1 MKKIMIFGT
10 GSSAQYVY
18 NLLNYDVNLICYV
31 ENDAIKLNK
40 YFNGKKIISPLEIKK
55 YEFDYIII
63 ASQYY
68 KEIEAQLLEIKID
81 NNKLINIF
89 DFNCKLEN
97 YEFFKMT
104 NVKILNRGLDN
115 KICVKKGM
123 FKKVDLSILGNSNI
137 LEIEDECNIVNV
149 IININGNNNK
159 IVVENNVSLNN
170 CNINMNGE
178 NNELIIKS
186 YCSFDKTNFIY
197 AKNCTNGKIII
208 NKATTCNGA
217 NLCVSDNNIEINFG
231 YDCMLSEDIDIM
243 ATDTHSVI
251 DNKTKKRLNYSKSIF
266 IDNHVWI
273 CKGAKVLK
281 GVKIK
286 EGSII
291 SMNAV
296 VTKDVDKN
304 VIVAGNPSRVVRK
317 NINWERE
324 LI

>member
-1 MKKIMIFGT
+1 MKKVMIFGT

-18 NLLNYDVNLICYV
+18 DLLNYDVNLICYL
-31 ENDAIKLNK
+31 ENDETKINK
-40 YFNGKKIISPLEIKK
+40 NFNGKKVISPMELIN

-68 KEIEAQLLEIKID
+68 KEIETQLLKLKIGK
-81 NNKLINIF
+81 NKLINIF
-89 DFNCKLEN
+89 DFNCKLEK
-97 YEFFKMT
+97 YEFFKIS
-104 NVKILNRGLDN
+104 NIKIVNRGLDN
-115 KICVKKGM
+115 KICVNKGL
-123 FKKVDLSILGNSNI
+123 FKKIDLKVIGNSNI
-137 LEIEDECNIVNV
+137 LEIDNECNIVDV
-149 IININGNNNK
+149 IININGENNK
-159 IVVENNVSLNN
+159 IIFENNVFLNN
-170 CNINMNGE
+170 CNININGE

-197 AKNCTNGKIII
+197 VKNCTKGKILIS
-208 NKATTCNGA
+208 KATTCNGA
-217 NLCVSDNNIEINFG
+217 NLCVSDSNIEINFG
-231 YDCMLSEDIDIM
+231 SDCMLSEDIDIM

-251 DNKTKKRLNYSKSIF
+251 DNKTKKRLNISKSIF
-266 IDNHVWI
+266 IGNHVWI

-281 GVKIK
+281 GVKIQ

-304 VIVAGNPSRVVRK
+304 VIVAGNPSKVIKR

-324 LI
+324 LN